1 MDLMSLA
8 GCLLGFVIMGVLTY
22 MGWNI
27 LISSVA
33 GAAAVVILAGLDPVT
48 SYTELYLGGMG
59 SFLTQY
65 FGIMFF
71 CALLFIMF
79 VSIILRIG
87 GNA

>member
-1 MDLMSLA
+1 MDIASLI
-8 GCLLGFVIMGVLTY
+8 GCLLGFLVMGVLTY
-22 MGWNI
+22 IGWNI

-33 GAAAVVILAGLDPVT
+33 GAAVVVIFAGLDPVS

-71 CALLFIMF
+71 CALIA
-79 VSIILRIG
+79 IIYSESGRDLR
-87 GNA
+87 